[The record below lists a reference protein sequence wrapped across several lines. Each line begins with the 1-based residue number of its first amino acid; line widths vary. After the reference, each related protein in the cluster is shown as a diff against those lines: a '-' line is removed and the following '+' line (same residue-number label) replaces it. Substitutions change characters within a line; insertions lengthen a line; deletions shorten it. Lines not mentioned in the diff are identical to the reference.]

1 VAVCGVNHLD
11 HDRLRAAGI
20 GAAYAL
26 TDIESDRQRCLTEG
40 AALLEQIAER
50 IAADHLIKEDA

>member
-11 HDRLRAAGI
+11 DDRLRAAGI
-20 GAAYAL
+20 DAAYAL
-26 TDIESDRQRCLTEG
+26 TDIEPDRQRCLADG

-50 IAADHLIKEDA
+50 IAAVHLIKEDA